1 MPSKTPKLRNS
12 GLRPPAPHLP
22 LGETLAFMA
31 LALLIV
37 AGIIYC
43 APPPGTPDVKS
54 HPGAITTPQAW
65 LERYKAQEPTAIP
78 ANYNHPDFT
87 EPREPLSSHT
97 GQ

>member
-1 MPSKTPKLRNS
+1 
-12 GLRPPAPHLP
+12 
-22 LGETLAFMA
+22 MA

-43 APPPGTPDVKS
+43 APPPGTPDNVKS

-65 LERYKAQEPTAIP
+65 LERDKAQEPTAIP

-87 EPREPLSSHT
+87 EPREPLSSHKP
-97 GQ
+97 